1 LLRRLKSAYPG
12 NAIVCSTGTTEAHRL
27 AAGCADIDLPVAL
40 PLDAAVICR
49 HALSVINPSVVIML
63 ETEIWPNFIL
73 ALSTRSIPLYLVNAR
88 LDDRAYRHYRLLKP
102 LFAPLLQRYRT
113 IAVQTENDLQRFS
126 RLGVPHQRLQLAG
139 NLKFDAARLQ
149 LNESAGC
156 DWRQRLQLQTHQIV
170 LLGGCTTA
178 GEESLL
184 TDIYQ
189 DLLQQGIP
197 LRLILAPRQ
206 INRAAAICRQL
217 AGKNI
222 AVIRRSRLVEH
233 NLPQQA
239 VIVID
244 SIGELAQIYAAADI
258 VFIGKSLCGRGGHNP
273 LEAAARGKAIVFG
286 PQMQNFRAVVSQLLE
301 HDAAVRVNSAAELAA
316 ALAQL
321 VRHSKTRERLGAN
334 AKQVVQNHQGALAK
348 TLQILTQSSRMPA
361 QSS

>member
-1 LLRRLKSAYPG
+1 
-12 NAIVCSTGTTEAHRL
+12 
-27 AAGCADIDLPVAL
+27 
-40 PLDAAVICR
+40 
-49 HALSVINPSVVIML
+49 MQ

-156 DWRQRLQLQTHQIV
+156 DWRQLLQLQTHQIV

-348 TLQILTQSSRMPA
+348 ILQILTQSSRMPA